1 MNQQIQDL
9 IYLSNMMKALAPIFF
24 TTVIFAHAAVQSKDK
39 SLTFYNFACH
49 LNPRRGL
56 FSQYPLL
63 FWLSTI
69 FLYFLAAGYACWST
83 YTLSFTPKGFDTFI
97 EISKFPLGVLSLTIP
112 VGVFISRLH
121 STQQTAAQIEA
132 TDMKNRLDAF
142 HAQRKGIVEYIA
154 SLGTIKLAHQV
165 SLKLQINQA
174 FHSAVFCNSTHTTG
188 AMEAD
193 AKVMRD
199 IVRRVDYILDNLSFF
214 LPTLELLKDR
224 TLRKPT
230 KNHDGIYLEI
240 MKSLNDL
247 CAKLS
252 IADYVVDT
260 QQERSMFK
268 MTLLSGQEERHIRL
282 ANNYY
287 ELIAILNYCITVSY
301 YAMASENRS
310 EDGLMMLLQVEQLKK
325 ELYTLGLEVSQWVD
339 QIQIYS
345 TKAIISPQPLSEAV
359 SEASL
364 LGCPSP

>member
-9 IYLSNMMKALAPIFF
+9 IYLRNMMQALAPIFL

-39 SLTFYNFACH
+39 SLTFYNFAYH

-69 FLYFLAAGYACWST
+69 FLYFLAAGHVCWSP

-97 EISKFPLGVLSLTIP
+97 EISKFPLGVLSLTVPI
-112 VGVFISRLH
+112 GVFISRLH

-174 FHSAVFCNSTHTTG
+174 FHTAIFCNSTHTTG

-193 AKVMRD
+193 AKVIKD
-199 IVRRVDYILDNLSFF
+199 IVRRVDYILDDLSFL
-214 LPTLELLKDR
+214 LPTFELLKDR

-230 KNHDGIYLEI
+230 TDRDGIYFEI
-240 MKSLNDL
+240 MKSANDL
-247 CAKLS
+247 CVKLS
-252 IADYVVDT
+252 ITDYVVDT
-260 QQERSMFK
+260 LQERSMFK
-268 MTLLSGQEERHIRL
+268 VILSSGQEERHARL

-287 ELIAILNYCITVSY
+287 ELIAILNYSITVSY
-301 YAMASENRS
+301 YAMISENRS
-310 EDGLMMLLQVEQLKK
+310 EDGWLMRLQIEQLKK
-325 ELYTLGLEVSQWVD
+325 ELYTLGLELSQGID

-345 TKAIISPQPLSEAV
+345 TKATISPQPFSEAV

-364 LGCPSP
+364 VACPSP

>member
-9 IYLSNMMKALAPIFF
+9 IYLSNMMKTLAPIFF

-39 SLTFYNFACH
+39 NLTFYNFACH

-165 SLKLQINQA
+165 SLKIQINQA

-188 AMEAD
+188 ALEAD
-193 AKVMRD
+193 ARVMSEVVWKVD
-199 IVRRVDYILDNLSFF
+199 SILDNLSVF
-214 LPTLELLKDR
+214 LPTFELLKDR

-230 KNHDGIYLEI
+230 TNRDGVYLEI
-240 MKSLNDL
+240 VKSINDL
-247 CAKLS
+247 CAMLS
-252 IADYVVDT
+252 VTDYVVDA

-268 MTLLSGQEERHIRL
+268 VILLSGEEERHVRL

-301 YAMASENRS
+301 YAMVSENRS
-310 EDGLMMLLQVEQLKK
+310 EDGLLLRLRVEQLKK
-325 ELYTLGLEVSQWVD
+325 ELYKLGLEISQGID
-339 QIQIYS
+339 QIKGYS
-345 TKAIISPQPLSEAV
+345 NREIVTPQLFSDAV
-359 SEASL
+359 SETL
-364 LGCPSP
+364 CLG